1 MKGVG
6 KMVDRYDICFIG
18 GGLNYAGA
26 VVAAKAGLKTAL
38 IERDLS
44 HLGGTCLHNGCIPS
58 KLFLHAAAATLQ
70 SRKPL
75 YDGIAALDMKR
86 LLEEK
91 ERVVGEAVEA
101 IRRQCSRVDLLEGE
115 AKVTEPH
122 RVELGGRSIAADS
135 IVIGTGSRP
144 FIPEGIEYDGKSV
157 VTSDEILNLSELPK
171 KAAIYGDGA
180 IGLEMA
186 SFMAAAGVE
195 TELMWRHDTLLRRAH
210 PSIGKAMAAQLESIG
225 VKLLP
230 NSSIKRA
237 AATQKRG
244 VHITF
249 EDGSE
254 RFVPLLLV
262 ATGRRAV
269 TDAVG
274 LEAIKIGKKGIETDP
289 FFETTLPSH
298 YAIGDCNGKLQL
310 AHAARA
316 QVLNVVATITGK
328 SPSPLDLGRV
338 VKFIHT
344 LPMSYAT
351 VGSFGAEDNAVA
363 MPMRGWPYA
372 QILDADEGVVILY
385 EDSEGFVTGAEILAP
400 GAEEL
405 IATVSMAL
413 AGEMDAKLCRETI
426 LAHPTLSEILERAFY
441 RL

>member
-1 MKGVG
+1 MKGVK
-6 KMVDRYDICFIG
+6 KMDDRYDICFIG

-26 VVAAKAGLKTAL
+26 VVAAKAGLKTL
-38 IERDLS
+38 LVEKDME

-58 KLFLHAAAATLQ
+58 KLFLHAATASLQ
-70 SRKPL
+70 SKKTL
-75 YDGIAALDMKR
+75 YNSFAALDMKA

-91 ERVVGEAVEA
+91 ERVVGAATEA
-101 IRRQCSRVDLLEGE
+101 IRRQCSRVDLSGGE
-115 AKVTEPH
+115 AKIVEPN
-122 RVELGGRSIAADS
+122 RVEIDGTSITADN

-144 FIPEGIEYDGKSV
+144 FIPDGIEYDGKSV
-157 VTSDEILNLSELPK
+157 VTSDEILNLNTLPK

-186 SFMAAAGVE
+186 SFMAASGVE
-195 TELMWRHDTLLRRAH
+195 TELIWRHDTLLRKAH
-210 PSIGKAMAAQLESIG
+210 PAIGKAMAAQLEAIG
-225 VKLLP
+225 VKLIP
-230 NSSIKRA
+230 NSSIKKA
-237 AATQKRG
+237 AATSKKG

-249 EDGSE
+249 EEGSQHY
-254 RFVPLLLV
+254 VPLLLV

-274 LEAIKIGKKGIETDP
+274 VEEIKIGKKGIETDS

-316 QVLNVVATITGK
+316 EVLNVVARITGNN
-328 SPSPLDLGRV
+328 PSPLDLGRV

-351 VGSFGAEDNAVA
+351 VGSFSADDNAVL
-363 MPMRGWPYA
+363 MPMKGWPYA
-372 QILDADEGVVILY
+372 QICDADNGIVILY
-385 EDSEGFVTGAEILAP
+385 EDSDGFVTGAEILAP

-405 IATVSMAL
+405 IAVVSMAL
-413 AGEMDAKLCRETI
+413 AGEMDAKLCRDTI
-426 LAHPTLSEILERAFY
+426 LAHPTFSEILERAFY

>member
-1 MKGVG
+1 MKRVK
-6 KMVDRYDICFIG
+6 KMDDRYDICFIG

-26 VVAAKAGLKTAL
+26 VVSAKSGLKTL
-38 IERDLS
+38 LVEKDME

-58 KLFLHAAAATLQ
+58 KLFLHAAAVTLQ
-70 SRKPL
+70 SQKPL
-75 YDGIAALDMKR
+75 YESIAALNTKA

-91 ERVVGEAVEA
+91 ERVVGAATEA
-101 IRRQCSRVDLLEGE
+101 IRKQCAGVDLLEGE
-115 AKVTEPH
+115 ARVAEPN
-122 RVELGGRSIAADS
+122 RVEVGGRSIVADN

-144 FIPEGIEYDGKSV
+144 FIPEGIVYDGKRV

-195 TELMWRHDTLLRRAH
+195 TELIWRHDTLLRRAH
-210 PSIGKAMAAQLESIG
+210 PAIGKAMAAQLESIG
-225 VKLLP
+225 VKLFP
-230 NSSIKRA
+230 DRSIKSA
-237 AATQKRG
+237 AATPKRG

-254 RFVPLLLV
+254 HYVPLLLV

-274 LEAIKIGKKGIETDP
+274 VDEIKIGKKGIETDP

-351 VGSFGAEDNAVA
+351 VGSFSTEDNAVV

-372 QILDADEGVVILY
+372 HICDADNGAVVLY
-385 EDSEGFVTGAEILAP
+385 EDSDGFVTGAEILAP